1 MISAIGLEVRIPGC
15 DATEGRAVRV
25 LLTSKQA
32 VFLSVNNTARGVIYV
47 SVWVVIWGTASSLV
61 DWVLLNADLYETGS
75 FGQAATF
82 IGYGAAAAVLAVK
95 LSQRFLS
102 QAPDDDASAD

>member
-1 MISAIGLEVRIPGC
+1 MNS
-15 DATEGRAVRV
+15 T
-25 LLTSKQA
+25 T
-32 VFLSVNNTARGVIYV
+32 RGVIYV

-95 LSQRFLS
+95 LSQRFLV
-102 QAPDDDASAD
+102 QPPDDDASAD